1 MKYFVTIATATAL
14 LAGTAFA
21 QDATTRGGAESNM
34 PSTRQNSPNT
44 GASTQNPGMSQSG
57 PSTINNAPVNSPAQR
72 ADQAKQSEG
81 TGDSTKTVPNRSSME
96 RQGGPAT
103 INNAPVGSAAQTEDQ
118 AKQAPRTG
126 DSSKTIPTYR

>member
-14 LAGTAFA
+14 LAGTAIA
-21 QDATTRGGAESNM
+21 QDATTRGGAESSM

-44 GASTQNPGMSQSG
+44 GPSTQNPGMQQSG
-57 PSTINNAPVNSPAQR
+57 PSTL
-72 ADQAKQSEG
+72 
-81 TGDSTKTVPNRSSME
+81 
-96 RQGGPAT
+96 
-103 INNAPVGSAAQTEDQ
+103 NNAPVGSKVQKEDQ